1 MMRLGNSHIL
11 LFTLLIIT
19 GCARETEPFPEPQPG
34 SEHPISWSVPKIN
47 ERYTRTLVDNDK
59 LQTLCTPDVGGAHQS
74 IGVWGRARVTL
85 GNELFTYDD
94 FVATPLYYAPRAE
107 DTNPHS
113 DWNYDGKL
121 RYWRSHAVY
130 NIRACYPLDLM
141 TSIMTKM
148 DATQFQG
155 GPLNTLELQEDILV
169 AASEIDTRTFDR
181 SKPIP
186 LNLLHVFSALKFKV
200 KAVEGFV
207 PANGEGLTSCWLQNK
222 TDAKDLFSP
231 SGYFIHTGNFQPSI
245 EWVTS
250 ESSTAPMYLWKHSGV
265 SFAKENTLY
274 TSNGEFTGNEY
285 TQNDGW
291 LLVVPQQVKEN
302 TLSFCYTMKNS
313 PDQSFSVNIP
323 SITYLPG
330 KQYVY
335 VLEIRGSEVNIDL
348 TIADWN
354 YKESS
359 YDIIM

>member
-1 MMRLGNSHIL
+1 MRLSNSYIL
-11 LFTLLIIT
+11 LFTLLILS
-19 GCARETEPFPEPQPG
+19 GCAREAGSFPEPQPD
-34 SEHPISWSVPKIN
+34 SEHPISWSVSNVN
-47 ERYTRTLVDNDK
+47 ESTTRALVDNDR
-59 LQTLCTPDVGGAHQS
+59 LEILCTPGAGGAHES
-74 IGVWGRARVTL
+74 IGVWGQARVTL
-85 GNELFTYDD
+85 GNEIFTYDD

-113 DWNYDGKL
+113 DWNYDGEL

-141 TSIMTKM
+141 TNLMTKM

-155 GPLNTLELQEDILV
+155 GPINTSVLQEDILV
-169 AASEIDTRTFDR
+169 AASEIETRTADW

-186 LNLLHVFSALKFKV
+186 LDLLHVFSALKFKV
-200 KAVEGFV
+200 RAVDGFV
-207 PANGEGLTSCWLQNK
+207 PAIGEGITSCWLQNK
-222 TDAKDLFSP
+222 TDDKDLFSP

-250 ESSTAPMYLWKHSGV
+250 ESSMDPMYLWKHPGV
-265 SFAKENTLY
+265 SFANENTLY
-274 TSNGEFTGNEY
+274 TSNGELIGNEY

-313 PDQSFSVNIP
+313 PGHSFSVDIP

-335 VLEIRGSEVNIDL
+335 VLEIRGSEVNIIL
-348 TIADWN
+348 TIADWD
-354 YKESS
+354 YQESS